1 MTLPNPEKPAESPV
15 SSPNSNEVEHR
26 NPEPPSS
33 QRPPLDQRIND
44 IAASTK
50 FSVDRKKTG
59 ISKAPSANM
68 TFFDHLRDLR
78 KKILKVLLIIISGAC
93 LSYYY
98 AEDLFKLLSEPF
110 FQYFPANSLIGTGP
124 AEAFVLK
131 LKIAI
136 FSGFILTSPLT
147 FFQLWLFISP
157 GLYEKERK
165 LALPFV
171 LVASTL
177 FISGCYLCYK
187 LILPFTFGFFRE
199 QYDSIG
205 ITPQIRVSEHL
216 SLLIFALI
224 SFGAMFELPVVTF
237 ILAKIGIITH
247 NMLLKWWRYAVVV
260 IFILAAVIT
269 PTPDVLTMTLFA
281 CPMLILY
288 GVSIGVAWAVGGR
301 AYAVKQA
308 EERVGNDTNSD
319 GTERVAE

>member
-1 MTLPNPEKPAESPV
+1 MTLPTPEKPADSETP
-15 SSPNSNEVEHR
+15 SSSSDDVAPR
-26 NPEPPSS
+26 NPQLPHP
-33 QRPPLDQRIND
+33 QRSPLDQRIND
-44 IAASTK
+44 IAVSAKSSSGSK
-50 FSVDRKKTG
+50 HSKT
-59 ISKAPSANM
+59 SKATPSNM

-78 KKILKVLLIIISGAC
+78 KKILTILLIVISGAC

-110 FQYFPANSLIGTGP
+110 FQYFPPNSLIGTGP

-165 LALPFV
+165 MALPFV
-171 LVASTL
+171 SVASTL

-187 LILPFTFGFFRE
+187 LILPFTFGFFKE

-237 ILAKIGIITH
+237 ILAKLGIITH
-247 NMLLKWWRYAVVV
+247 NMLLRWWRYAVVV

-281 CPMLILY
+281 CPMLFLY
-288 GVSIGVAWAVGGR
+288 CISIGVAWAVGGR
-301 AYAVKQA
+301 KEDVSTGANTGADA
-308 EERVGNDTNSD
+308 GSDVGADTAD
-319 GTERVAE
+319 

>member
-1 MTLPNPEKPAESPV
+1 MTHSPPDKSEDIDD
-15 SSPNSNEVEHR
+15 SSPS
-26 NPEPPSS
+26 PEASSSITPS
-33 QRPPLDQRIND
+33 RPPLDQRVNEISSRPPLGPNSRTKNNSSES
-44 IAASTK
+44 AS
-50 FSVDRKKTG
+50 
-59 ISKAPSANM
+59 NM

-78 KKILKVLLIIISGAC
+78 RIILRVLLIIISGAC

-131 LKIAI
+131 IKIAI

-187 LILPFTFGFFRE
+187 LILPFTFGFFKE

-237 ILAKIGIITH
+237 ILAKLGIVTH
-247 NMLLKWWRYAVVV
+247 KMLLAWWRYAVVV

-288 GVSIGVAWAVGGR
+288 GISIGVAWAVGAGR
-301 AYAVKQA
+301 LDGAVK
-308 EERVGNDTNSD
+308 
-319 GTERVAE
+319 

>member
-1 MTLPNPEKPAESPV
+1 MTHSPPDKSEDIDD
-15 SSPNSNEVEHR
+15 SSPS
-26 NPEPPSS
+26 PEASSSITPS
-33 QRPPLDQRIND
+33 RPPLDQRVNEISSRTPLGPN
-44 IAASTK
+44 SKTK
-50 FSVDRKKTG
+50 NSSSE
-59 ISKAPSANM
+59 SKSNM

-78 KKILKVLLIIISGAC
+78 RIILRVLLIVISGAC

-131 LKIAI
+131 IKIAI

-187 LILPFTFGFFRE
+187 LILPFTFGFFKE

-237 ILAKIGIITH
+237 ILAKLGIVTH
-247 NMLLKWWRYAVVV
+247 KMLLAWWRYAVVV

-288 GVSIGVAWAVGGR
+288 GISIGVAWAVGAGR
-301 AYAVKQA
+301 LDGAVK
-308 EERVGNDTNSD
+308 
-319 GTERVAE
+319 

>member
-1 MTLPNPEKPAESPV
+1 
-15 SSPNSNEVEHR
+15 
-26 NPEPPSS
+26 
-33 QRPPLDQRIND
+33 
-44 IAASTK
+44 
-50 FSVDRKKTG
+50 
-59 ISKAPSANM
+59 M

-78 KKILKVLLIIISGAC
+78 RIILRVLLIIISGAC

-131 LKIAI
+131 IKIAI

-187 LILPFTFGFFRE
+187 LILPFTFGFFKE

-237 ILAKIGIITH
+237 ILAKLGIVTH
-247 NMLLKWWRYAVVV
+247 KMLLAWWRYAVVV

-288 GVSIGVAWAVGGR
+288 GISIGVAWAVAPSR
-301 AYAVKQA
+301 TTAV
-308 EERVGNDTNSD
+308 TD
-319 GTERVAE
+319 GVKG

>member
-1 MTLPNPEKPAESPV
+1 MNLPQPDKSQKPDDNSNSHESNTAISPSRPPIDQRLNAMGAQAAV
-15 SSPNSNEVEHR
+15 SSDAQS
-26 NPEPPSS
+26 
-33 QRPPLDQRIND
+33 
-44 IAASTK
+44 
-50 FSVDRKKTG
+50 KTG
-59 ISKAPSANM
+59 SAETAKPNM

-78 KKILKVLLIIISGAC
+78 KIILRVLLIIVTGAC

-110 FQYFPANSLIGTGP
+110 FQYFPPNSLIGTGP

-131 LKIAI
+131 IKIAI

-187 LILPFTFGFFRE
+187 LILPFTFGFFKE

-224 SFGAMFELPVVTF
+224 SFGAMFELPVATF
-237 ILAKIGIITH
+237 ILAKLGIVTH
-247 NMLLKWWRYAVVV
+247 KMLLNWWRYAVVV

-269 PTPDVLTMTLFA
+269 PTPDVMTMTLFA
-281 CPMLILY
+281 FPMLVLY
-288 GVSIGVAWAVGGR
+288 GVSIGVAWAVGSSR
-301 AYAVKQA
+301 S
-308 EERVGNDTNSD
+308 DTTRDSGETD
-319 GTERVAE
+319 E